1 MRAIYKKPGKAA
13 EIIHIEDTVEA
24 LQGAVG
30 GYYEVL
36 HLRDD
41 AAIVCNE
48 EGKLMGMPFNF
59 GFRGDAIVGPA
70 LFLGVDGESFSDI
83 PKDVEMMLMPQ
94 LRHCVRR

>member
-13 EIIHIEDTVEA
+13 EIIHIEDTDEA

-30 GYYEVL
+30 GYFEVVPM
-36 HLRDD
+36 RRD

-48 EGKLMGMPFNF
+48 DGKLMGMPFNF

-70 LFLGVDGESFSDI
+70 LILGMEGESFSDI

-94 LRHCVRR
+94 FRHCVRR